1 MQIILI
7 STTFIN
13 LTFGVWLYYVLNK
26 SRVLYNDRFGFTATF
41 SASSTLGLVAAL
53 NLFLIFPDHFEIL
66 SMINLLLG
74 ICIGWLFGSMLNAQT
89 LIAGIYNGGIG
100 GIMGTMAGAVIMNPA
115 VCGLPA
121 TAFTEQQI
129 IIFFAL
135 LSICIQGISAL
146 LLIFSFRA

>member
-1 MQIILI
+1 MHIILI

-53 NLFLIFPDHFEIL
+53 NLFLLFPDHFEIL
-66 SMINLLLG
+66 GMINLLLG
-74 ICIGWLFGSMLNAQT
+74 ICIGRLFGSMLNAQS

-115 VCGLPA
+115 ICGLP
-121 TAFTEQQI
+121 TTIFSEQQI